1 MKQVL
6 FLIALCFVS
15 LSANSQQK
23 IDFHLS
29 QTGDFLTGDGE
40 DYVVIPF
47 EGKTAHDIFMEIV
60 QTLVSTKTI

>member
-47 EGKTAHDIFMEIV
+47 EGRRHMTYSWK
-60 QTLVSTKTI
+60 